1 MHVLAQ
7 GGEAFGVGVLV
18 SAFLF
23 GFRHGIDWDHIAAIT
38 DITSS
43 QEDRRASVVFGTLYA
58 LGHALVVFA
67 IGSAAILL
75 GAKLPESVDPIM
87 ERIVGFTLVILGV
100 FVFASLIKHGRDFR
114 MRSRW
119 MLIFSGVRSAYRKT
133 RSAIG
138 RPNGSGAEHSHDD
151 LDPIHLHADDG
162 MAVAVAEDLPVSEW
176 HHGHHG
182 RPGHHHH
189 KHPEPDAFMEY
200 GRGTAFVVGMVHGVG
215 AETPTQVLIF
225 LTAVTAGGKAAG
237 EAVLAHVPGRAA
249 RVEHDDHARV
259 DLRVPARVAELED
272 LRDRGGAHRH
282 LQPRDRPAVPLG
294 GGKDPSR
301 ALRRLT
307 PVSGRRRNRRRGR

>member
-7 GGEAFGVGVLV
+7 GGEAFGLGVLV

-43 QEDRRASVVFGTLYA
+43 QENNRASILFGTLYA
-58 LGHALVVFA
+58 LGHALVVFL

-75 GAKLPESVDPIM
+75 GAKLPKGVDPIM

-100 FVFASLIKHGRDFR
+100 FVFASLIKHGREFR

-119 MLIFSGVRSAYRKT
+119 MLIFSGVRTAYRKT
-133 RSAIG
+133 RSAVG
-138 RPNGSGAEHSHDD
+138 RSNGGDAAHAHGD
-151 LDPIHLHADDG
+151 LDPIHLHDGEG
-162 MAVAVAEDLPVSEW
+162 MAVAVADDLPVSEW

-200 GRGTAFVVGMVHGVG
+200 GRGTAFVVGMVHGIG
-215 AETPTQVLIF
+215 AETPTQIVIF
-225 LTAVTAGGKAAG
+225 LTAVTVGGKAAG
-237 EAVLAHVPGRAA
+237 EAVLVAFLVGLLTSNTMITLGSTFGFLRASKNWKIYVTVAILTGTFSLVIGLLFLSGEGR
-249 RVEHDDHARV
+249 V
-259 DLRVPARVAELED
+259 LPALF
-272 LRDRGGAHRH
+272 GG
-282 LQPRDRPAVPLG
+282 
-294 GGKDPSR
+294 
-301 ALRRLT
+301 
-307 PVSGRRRNRRRGR
+307 

>member
-1 MHVLAQ
+1 MRVLAQ

-58 LGHALVVFA
+58 LGHALVVFL

-87 ERIVGFTLVILGV
+87 ERIVGVTLVILGV
-100 FVFASLIKHGRDFR
+100 FVFASLIKHGREFR

-138 RPNGSGAEHSHDD
+138 RSNGTGAEHSHDD

-162 MAVAVAEDLPVSEW
+162 MAVAVADDLPVSEW

-189 KHPEPDAFMEY
+189 KHPEPDAFMNY
-200 GRGTAFVVGMVHGVG
+200 GRRTAFGVGMIHGVG

-225 LTAVTAGGKAAG
+225 LAAAG
-237 EAVLAHVPGRAA
+237 ASGKGAGVVVLLAFLVGLLTSNSLITLGSSFGFLRASQNWKIYVTVAVLTGTFSLVIGT
-249 RVEHDDHARV
+249 
-259 DLRVPARVAELED
+259 LFLFGKSSLLPALF
-272 LRDRGGAHRH
+272 GG
-282 LQPRDRPAVPLG
+282 
-294 GGKDPSR
+294 
-301 ALRRLT
+301 
-307 PVSGRRRNRRRGR
+307 

>member
-7 GGEAFGVGVLV
+7 GGEAFGLGVLV

-43 QEDRRASVVFGTLYA
+43 QENHRTSIVFGTLYA
-58 LGHALVVFA
+58 LGHALVVFL

-75 GAKLPESVDPIM
+75 GAKLPASVDPIM

-100 FVFASLIKHGRDFR
+100 FVFASLIKHGREFR

-119 MLIFSGVRSAYRKT
+119 MLIFSGVRTAYRKT
-133 RSAIG
+133 RSAIE
-138 RPNGSGAEHSHDD
+138 RSNGASSEHAHGELDPVHLHDD
-151 LDPIHLHADDG
+151 EG
-162 MAVAVAEDLPVSEW
+162 MAVAVVDDLPVSEW

-200 GRGTAFVVGMVHGVG
+200 GRGAAFAVGMVHGVG
-215 AETPTQVLIF
+215 AETPTQIVIF
-225 LTAVTAGGKAAG
+225 LTAVTIGGKAAG
-237 EAVLAHVPGRAA
+237 EALLITFLVGLLASNTMITLGSTFGFLKATKNWKIYVTVAILTGTFSLVIGLLFLSGEGRI
-249 RVEHDDHARV
+249 
-259 DLRVPARVAELED
+259 LPALF
-272 LRDRGGAHRH
+272 GG
-282 LQPRDRPAVPLG
+282 
-294 GGKDPSR
+294 
-301 ALRRLT
+301 
-307 PVSGRRRNRRRGR
+307 

>member
-1 MHVLAQ
+1 MHLLAQ
-7 GGEAFGVGVLV
+7 GAEAFSLGVLV

-43 QEDRRASVVFGTLYA
+43 QENRRASIVFGTLYA
-58 LGHALVVFA
+58 LGHALVVFV

-100 FVFASLIKHGRDFR
+100 FVFASLIKHGREFR

-119 MLIFSGVRSAYRKT
+119 MLIFSGVRTAYRKT
-133 RSAIG
+133 RGAIA
-138 RPNGSGAEHSHDD
+138 RSNDTAEHAHDD
-151 LDPIHLHADDG
+151 ADPIHQHADDG
-162 MAVAVAEDLPVSEW
+162 LAVAVADDLPVSEW

-200 GRGTAFVVGMVHGVG
+200 GRGTAFVVGMVHGIG

-225 LTAVTAGGKAAG
+225 LTAVTQGGKGAG
-237 EAVLAHVPGRAA
+237 EAVLLTFLVGLLASNTMITLGSTFGFLRASQNWKIYVTVAILTGTFSLIIGLLFLSGAGRI
-249 RVEHDDHARV
+249 
-259 DLRVPARVAELED
+259 LPALF
-272 LRDRGGAHRH
+272 GG
-282 LQPRDRPAVPLG
+282 
-294 GGKDPSR
+294 
-301 ALRRLT
+301 
-307 PVSGRRRNRRRGR
+307 